1 MPRVNLGKP
10 EVDKVKGLILE
21 RQNALGYSQAR
32 MAQLAGCAPATY
44 YRMMNEK
51 SSKDWTLRD
60 ILKLTSALGIPK
72 DEVRAAI

>member
-10 EVDKVKGLILE
+10 EVDKIKGLILE
-21 RQNALGYSQAR
+21 RQNALGYSQTR
-32 MAQLAGCAPATY
+32 MAKLSGYSQAKY

-51 SSKDWTLRD
+51 SSKDWPLKD
-60 ILKLTSALGIPK
+60 ILKLTNALGISK

>member
-21 RQNALGYSQAR
+21 RQNALGYSEMH
-32 MAQLAGCAPATY
+32 MAKLAGKSKTTY
-44 YRMMNEK
+44 HRMMAER
-51 SSKDWTLRD
+51 SSRDWTLRD
-60 ILKLTSALGIPK
+60 ILKLTNALGIPK